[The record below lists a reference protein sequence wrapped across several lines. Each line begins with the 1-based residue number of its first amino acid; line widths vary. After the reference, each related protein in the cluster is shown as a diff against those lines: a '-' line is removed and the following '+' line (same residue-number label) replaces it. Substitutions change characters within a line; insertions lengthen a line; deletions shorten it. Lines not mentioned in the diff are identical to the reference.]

1 MDDNQNVICR
11 LKKIREMR
19 GISAAVLAR
28 GAGVRRQTIYAIESG
43 GFSPNTA
50 IALQLARVL
59 DVAVEEIFSMG
70 DSASDPVR
78 VQADLLAPDAR
89 QRAPE
94 GGLVRLCC
102 VGERTIA
109 VPASCAA
116 AYLPAA
122 DGAIAKK
129 SRHSVSVETPT
140 KLPESGKRLLLAGCD
155 PALSVLG
162 ELLAGAGI
170 EMIAIPCSSRR
181 ALAWLKQGRVHAAGT
196 HLLDHASGEYN
207 VPIVNRLFRRGA
219 VRVVTFASWEEGLV
233 VRRGN
238 PKAIRSIAD
247 LCRKN
252 VAIVNR
258 EKGSG
263 SRDLLDK
270 GLRTAGIAARAVSG
284 YGNLASGHLAA
295 AGEVVGGA
303 ADCCIANRSA
313 ARCYGLEFVPLN
325 VERFDL
331 VFAHSSLDLAAARA
345 ALDLL
350 NRAVLRNKLQ
360 AVAGYDT
367 QRTGAVL
374 V

>member
-1 MDDNQNVICR
+1 MSMIMDDNQNVICR

-89 QRAPE
+89 QRASE

-116 AYLPAA
+116 AYLAAA

-170 EMIAIPCSSRR
+170 EMIAIPC
-181 ALAWLKQGRVHAAGT
+181 
-196 HLLDHASGEYN
+196 
-207 VPIVNRLFRRGA
+207 
-219 VRVVTFASWEEGLV
+219 
-233 VRRGN
+233 
-238 PKAIRSIAD
+238 
-247 LCRKN
+247 
-252 VAIVNR
+252 
-258 EKGSG
+258 
-263 SRDLLDK
+263 
-270 GLRTAGIAARAVSG
+270 
-284 YGNLASGHLAA
+284 
-295 AGEVVGGA
+295 
-303 ADCCIANRSA
+303 
-313 ARCYGLEFVPLN
+313 
-325 VERFDL
+325 
-331 VFAHSSLDLAAARA
+331 
-345 ALDLL
+345 
-350 NRAVLRNKLQ
+350 
-360 AVAGYDT
+360 
-367 QRTGAVL
+367 
-374 V
+374 